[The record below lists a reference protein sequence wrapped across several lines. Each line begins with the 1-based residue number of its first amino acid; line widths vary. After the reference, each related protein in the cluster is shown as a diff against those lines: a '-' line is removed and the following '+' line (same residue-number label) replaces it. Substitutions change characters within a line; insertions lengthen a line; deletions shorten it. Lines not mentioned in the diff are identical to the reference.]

1 MNRIIIL
8 ITALIFLNQCSF
20 NENSRI
26 WKDKENKLE
35 TQKNIKKVFVEDK
48 KITTE
53 FNQELKLDLSK
64 IKFNDK
70 ITEDKNNYGSQNYEG
85 LINKIGN
92 YKFSK
97 FEDVNQLNF
106 KPIFLDD
113 GLIFFDK
120 KGSIIRYNDKS
131 KVLWKKNH
139 YSKSEKKLRPK
150 LDFVQDGENLL
161 ITDSIAKYYSVNIN
175 SGELNWSKNN
185 IYPFNSDI
193 KKYKNKFFVIDYKNT
208 LRCFNVNDGNECWNL
223 KTEDS
228 FTISSSKFSLIVIN
242 DKVIFSNSI
251 GDITAVDIETGV
263 IIWQLPTQSSSIINE
278 TYNFKISKL
287 VSDGNSIIFSNNK
300 NEFHSID
307 VKTGTINWINEIN
320 SNITPIIT
328 GNLIFTVSNEGYLIV
343 IEKNKGNIIRVTDL
357 FNNYKLKKRK
367 NIKPVGF
374 VIGKTNLYLTNTDG
388 KMIVA
393 DLSLGNI
400 KKIEKIS
407 GDFISR
413 PFIFNQ
419 NLFVI
424 RNGSII
430 QYN

>member
-8 ITALIFLNQCSF
+8 IIALIFLNQCSF

-26 WKDKENKLE
+26 WKDKDNKLE
-35 TQKNIKKVFVEDK
+35 DQKNIKKVFLEDK

-53 FNQELKLDLSK
+53 FNQELKLDLSI
-64 IKFNDK
+64 IKSNNKVTDN
-70 ITEDKNNYGSQNYEG
+70 KNNHGSQNYEG
-85 LINKIGN
+85 LIDKISS

-97 FEDVNQLNF
+97 FEDTNQLNF

-150 LDFVQDGENLL
+150 LDFVQDGENILV
-161 ITDSIAKYYSVNIN
+161 TDSIAKYYSVNIN

-193 KKYKNKFFVIDYKNT
+193 KKYKNKIFAIDYKNT
-208 LRCFNVNDGNECWNL
+208 LRCYNVSDGNECWNL

-228 FTISSSKFSLIVIN
+228 FTISNSKFSLIIIDN
-242 DKVIFSNSI
+242 KVIFSNSI

-374 VIGKTNLYLTNTDG
+374 VIGNTNLYLTNTDG

-393 DLSLGNI
+393 DLSLGDV

>member
-1 MNRIIIL
+1 MSWCITLFNNHCTLGRNRC
-8 ITALIFLNQCSF
+8 QCFVSD
-20 NENSRI
+20 
-26 WKDKENKLE
+26 DKENKLE

-97 FEDVNQLNF
+97 FEDINQLNL

-131 KVLWKKNH
+131 KILWKKNH

-175 SGELNWSKNN
+175 SGELNWSKNS
-185 IYPFNSDI
+185 IYPFNSYI

-208 LRCFNVNDGNECWNL
+208 LRCYNVNDGNECWNL

>member
-1 MNRIIIL
+1 M
-8 ITALIFLNQCSF
+8 

-35 TQKNIKKVFVEDK
+35 SKKNIKKVFLEDK

-97 FEDVNQLNF
+97 FEDINQLNF

>member
-8 ITALIFLNQCSF
+8 ILALIFLNQCSF

-35 TQKNIKKVFVEDK
+35 TQKNIKKVFLEDK

-53 FNQELKLDLSK
+53 FNQELKLDLSI
-64 IKFNDK
+64 IKFNNK
-70 ITEDKNNYGSQNYEG
+70 ITDNENNYGSQNYEG
-85 LINKIGN
+85 LIDKIGN

-97 FEDVNQLNF
+97 FEDINQLNF
-106 KPIFLDD
+106 KPIFLED

-120 KGSIIRYNDKS
+120 KGSIIRYNDKT
-131 KVLWKKNH
+131 KVLWKQNH

-150 LDFVQDGENLL
+150 LDFIQDGENLL

-193 KKYKNKFFVIDYKNT
+193 KKHKNKIFVIDYKNT
-208 LRCFNVNDGNECWNL
+208 LRCFNISDGNECWNL

-228 FTISSSKFSLIVIN
+228 FTISNSKFSLIVIN

-328 GNLIFTVSNEGYLIV
+328 ENLIFTVSNEGYLIV

-357 FNNYKLKKRK
+357 FKNYKLKKRK

-374 VIGKTNLYLTNTDG
+374 VIGNTNLYLTNTDG
-388 KMIVA
+388 KMIIV
-393 DLSLGNI
+393 DLSLGDI

>member
-8 ITALIFLNQCSF
+8 IIALTFLNQCSL

-26 WKDKENKLE
+26 WKDKEKKLE
-35 TQKNIKKVFVEDK
+35 AQKNIKKVFLEDK

-53 FNQELKLDLSK
+53 FNQEFKLDLSL
-64 IKFNDK
+64 IKFNNK
-70 ITEDKNNYGSQNYEG
+70 ITDNENNYGSQNYKG
-85 LINKIGN
+85 LIDKIGN

-97 FEDVNQLNF
+97 FEDINQLNF
-106 KPIFLDD
+106 KPIFLED

-120 KGSIIRYNDKS
+120 KGSIIRYNDKT

-139 YSKSEKKLRPK
+139 YSKPEKKLKPK
-150 LDFVQDGENLL
+150 LDFIQDGENLL

-193 KKYKNKFFVIDYKNT
+193 KKHKNKIFVIDYKNT
-208 LRCFNVNDGNECWNL
+208 LRCYNISDGNECWNL

-228 FTISSSKFSLIVIN
+228 FTISNSKFSLIVIN

-374 VIGKTNLYLTNTDG
+374 AIGNTNLYLTNSDG
-388 KMIVA
+388 KMIVV
-393 DLSLGNI
+393 DLSLGDI

-407 GDFISR
+407 GDFISI

-430 QYN
+430 QFN

>member
-97 FEDVNQLNF
+97 FEDINQLNL

-131 KVLWKKNH
+131 KILWKKNH

-393 DLSLGNI
+393 DLSFGNI

-430 QYN
+430 QFN

>member
-8 ITALIFLNQCSF
+8 IIALIFLNQCSF

-35 TQKNIKKVFVEDK
+35 AQKNIKKVFLEDK

-53 FNQELKLDLSK
+53 FNQELKLDLSI
-64 IKFNDK
+64 IKFNNK
-70 ITEDKNNYGSQNYEG
+70 ITDNENNYGSQNYEG
-85 LINKIGN
+85 LIDKIGN

-97 FEDVNQLNF
+97 FEDINQLNF
-106 KPIFLDD
+106 KPIFLED

-120 KGSIIRYNDKS
+120 KGAIIRYNDKT
-131 KVLWKKNH
+131 KVLWKQNH

-150 LDFVQDGENLL
+150 LDFIQDGENLL

-193 KKYKNKFFVIDYKNT
+193 KKHKNKIFVIDYKNT
-208 LRCFNVNDGNECWNL
+208 LRCYNISDGNECWNL

-228 FTISSSKFSLIVIN
+228 FTISNSKFSLIVIN

-328 GNLIFTVSNEGYLIV
+328 ENLIFTVSNEGYLIV

-367 NIKPVGF
+367 NINPVGF
-374 VIGKTNLYLTNTDG
+374 VIGNTNLYLTNTDG
-388 KMIVA
+388 KMIVV
-393 DLSLGNI
+393 DLSLGDI

>member
-8 ITALIFLNQCSF
+8 IIALIFLNQCSF

-26 WKDKENKLE
+26 WKDKDNKLE
-35 TQKNIKKVFVEDK
+35 DQKNIKKVFLEDK
-48 KITTE
+48 KITIE
-53 FNQELKLDLSK
+53 FNQELKLDLSI
-64 IKFNDK
+64 IKSNNKVTDNR
-70 ITEDKNNYGSQNYEG
+70 NNYGSQNYEG
-85 LINKIGN
+85 LIDKISN

-97 FEDVNQLNF
+97 FEDTNQLNF

-150 LDFVQDGENLL
+150 LDFVQDGENIL

-193 KKYKNKFFVIDYKNT
+193 KKYKNKIFVIDYKNT
-208 LRCFNVNDGNECWNL
+208 LRCYNVSDGNECWNL

-228 FTISSSKFSLIVIN
+228 FTISNSKFSLIIIDN
-242 DKVIFSNSI
+242 KVIFSNSI
-251 GDITAVDIETGV
+251 GDITAVDIETGI

-300 NEFHSID
+300 NEFYSID

-374 VIGKTNLYLTNTDG
+374 VIGNTNLYLTNTDG

-393 DLSLGNI
+393 DLSLGGV

-419 NLFVI
+419 NLFII
-424 RNGSII
+424 RNGSIV

>member
-8 ITALIFLNQCSF
+8 IIALTFLNQCSL

-26 WKDKENKLE
+26 WKDKEKKLE
-35 TQKNIKKVFVEDK
+35 AQKNIKKVFLEDK

-53 FNQELKLDLSK
+53 FNQELKLDLSI
-64 IKFNDK
+64 IKFNNK
-70 ITEDKNNYGSQNYEG
+70 IIDDKNNYGSQNYEG

-97 FEDVNQLNF
+97 FEDINQLNF
-106 KPIFLDD
+106 KPIFLED

-120 KGSIIRYNDKS
+120 KGSIIRYNDKT
-131 KVLWKKNH
+131 KVLWKQNH

-150 LDFVQDGENLL
+150 LDFIQDGENLL

-193 KKYKNKFFVIDYKNT
+193 KKHKNKIFVIDYKNT
-208 LRCFNVNDGNECWNL
+208 LRCYNISDGNECWNL

-228 FTISSSKFSLIVIN
+228 FTISSSKLSLIVIN

-251 GDITAVDIETGV
+251 GDITAVDVETGV

-328 GNLIFTVSNEGYLIV
+328 ENLIFTVSNEGYLIV
-343 IEKNKGNIIRVTDL
+343 IEKNNGNIIRVTDL
-357 FNNYKLKKRK
+357 FKNYKLKKRK
-367 NIKPVGF
+367 NINPVGF
-374 VIGKTNLYLTNTDG
+374 VIGNTNLYLTNTDG
-388 KMIVA
+388 KMIVV
-393 DLSLGNI
+393 DLSLGDI

-419 NLFVI
+419 NLFVL

>member
-8 ITALIFLNQCSF
+8 ITAIIFLNQCSF

-97 FEDVNQLNF
+97 FEDINQLNL

-131 KVLWKKNH
+131 KILWKKNH

-307 VKTGTINWINEIN
+307 FKTGTINWINEIN
-320 SNITPIIT
+320 SNITPIII
-328 GNLIFTVSNEGYLIV
+328 GNLIFTISNEGYLVV

-357 FNNYKLKKRK
+357 FINYKLNKRK

-374 VIGKTNLYLTNTDG
+374 VIGNTNLYLTNTDG

-393 DLSLGNI
+393 DLSLGDI

-430 QYN
+430 QFN